1 MRKLS
6 SFDGYENLMGQVSQL
21 VASAG
26 KGNAAANSGES
37 LVHTHSDGED
47 SEDSLSLG
55 WDDLEVSIYITT
67 LNYRQDHSSD
77 ELLPFRTDLEHEELP
92 DQLHGLVASSRSGS
106 GLVRSAL
113 SNGSAEL
120 RDQFHSELEKS
131 SLIIDL
137 SQRLTQ
143 HSIGAGGSIANTS
156 AGLTQFIGEN
166 VGLISSVIS
175 QHHSVT
181 TSNDNPHVHEG
192 GDLEDVANI
201 SVAPSAE
208 DDYSRFMPNK
218 HTKLD
223 L

>member
-55 WDDLEVSIYITT
+55 WDDLE
-67 LNYRQDHSSD
+67 DHSSD